1 MKTTRFAHLPKRL
14 AGLARLCCWRVDV
27 NVKPGLGSRQ
37 TTAAHARAH
46 ASKGMITVAAKSLTL
61 DEFRALAG
69 TEVGVSDWIEVP
81 QAKIDAF
88 AEVTGDHQFIHVNP
102 ELARQTPFGTT
113 IAHGY
118 LTLSLLSVMAYQ
130 AMPGIKGTRMGVNYG
145 LNKVRFMAPVKSGSK
160 VRGRFTIADV
170 SQRPDGAWQTTTT
183 VTVEIEG
190 ETKPALAAEWITLQY
205 VG

>member
-1 MKTTRFAHLPKRL
+1 MA
-14 AGLARLCCWRVDV
+14 
-27 NVKPGLGSRQ
+27 KPLVSLDDY
-37 TTAAHARAH
+37 RA
-46 ASKGMITVAAKSLTL
+46 MV
-61 DEFRALAG
+61 G
-69 TEVGVSDWIEVP
+69 TEVGVSDWILVD

-118 LTLSLLSVMAYQ
+118 LTLSLTSVMAYGV
-130 AMPGIKGTRMGVNYG
+130 MPGVIGTKMGVNYG

-160 VRGRFTIADV
+160 VRGRFMLVDV
-170 SQRPDGAWQTTTT
+170 TQRPDGGWQTTTN
-183 VTVEIEG
+183 VTIEIDG

-205 VG
+205 L